1 MDFYYE
7 VLDDKKFQK
16 LCQALIVAQY
26 PNTQCFPV
34 GQPDGGRDA
43 VYFHSNS
50 NQNEFTV
57 FQVKFSRSPDNKTER
72 DVIETFI
79 RSESEKIKELIQ
91 RGATSYVLMTNVKG
105 TAHPGSGS
113 IDKATK
119 ALADLFN
126 IPVQVWWRDDLDR
139 RLENEESIK
148 WSYPEILKATDVLP
162 LLIQNSQNSEDTQA
176 TRAIKGYMTAQY
188 NTDRNVKFKQ
198 VELQHSL
205 TDLFVDLPLS
215 RKRPQIERNRRDRFP
230 VEGLSDIGAYIRQLD
245 FDEDYEFESENPFAH
260 SGLAAAFL
268 LKMPLV
274 EGVTRFVVEGAPGQ
288 GKSTATQFLC
298 QVNRLRF
305 LKKKFE
311 LASVDDLHKTVPIRV
326 PFRVDLR
333 DYANWVTNYNSSA
346 NAAASTP
353 TQGNRSLESFL
364 ANQVESE
371 SGGLR
376 ITADELLQFFVRYHS
391 VIVLDGFDEV
401 ADIETRECIVEEI
414 CVAAERWDTHVKPC
428 AKSMQIIVTS
438 RPAAF
443 ASSPGFPE
451 DDWIYL
457 QLEDLR
463 GDNIKAYKD
472 KWIKAQR
479 LSEEDG
485 DLVSSTLNNKLEQPH
500 LRDLARNPM
509 QLAILLHLIHV
520 QGVALP
526 EKRTTLYEE
535 YMKLFF
541 NREAEKSKVVRDHR
555 ELLLSIHG
563 VLAWVLHTQAEG
575 GAGSGSIT
583 RDALHRKVKT
593 YLETEEHDPDLA
605 EELLQGT
612 VERVGALVSRIEGT
626 FEFEVQPLREYFAAL
641 YLYKTA
647 PYSPPG
653 RTRKGTRPERF
664 QAIARSLYWTNVT
677 RFFCGFYDVGELDG
691 LVEGLIELGQ
701 QDGHNL
707 INRPRRLAMMLL
719 SDQVFSQTPKTMKR
733 LVAFVVEEPGFHR
746 LASAVMTEFRGDMG
760 LPAKAGGKELFEAC
774 EKKLTEEDNPSRR
787 KILRAVMAANAS
799 REKLKSTWKS
809 RFENGLMECKPLHEA
824 KDFGIANQFAP
835 EEIAKI
841 TNDDMYSRLRWLIL
855 SNHYKYI
862 VENSEL
868 YKLAKKAFFDD
879 ELELLLPWRHSTDS
893 VTVLEVLTNFLRSY
907 HLATLYSEIETD
919 ITAHAV
925 LGRRYG
931 YFSANNRL
939 FEQLKQQDREG
950 VGDSL
955 ESFTLFVLDL
965 LGRNVK
971 DWQQKLDPWSE
982 LVDRGFDEAPANH
995 LMLQI
1000 AIIATASR
1008 AERGSAIWN
1017 EDGFAATKGLVHRL
1031 FFARHKCGDVS
1042 WWRTELAKIKNETI
1056 SQCLAILLSWGTPDL
1071 ITALKTDID
1080 SLIKELS
1087 SHNWSHLCSMA
1098 NMASMARRE
1107 YNIDFPENRVGISED
1122 WFNAAG
1128 TLSSRMA
1135 FILINRVDDQETT
1148 CRLSRKYFASYD
1160 GNDAQ
1165 ILRGAFQ
1172 TELFGPDEYIVDWDY
1187 VCRLSKHAHK
1197 IGVRAFFPHYYGPQ
1211 PLRKVPEEVAKAVL
1225 SDSENHSRQLV
1236 VMCEQNYATKVEQ
1249 LTAKVSQVAEV
1260 EGWDVFQDK

>member
-1 MDFYYE
+1 MDFHYE
-7 VLDDKKFQK
+7 VLDSEKFQK
-16 LCQALIVAQY
+16 LCQTLIVAQY
-26 PNTQCFPV
+26 PSTQCFPV

-43 VYFHSNS
+43 VYFHGDP

-57 FQVKFSRSPDNKTER
+57 FQVKFSRYPDNKTER
-72 DVIETFI
+72 DVIEAFI

-91 RGATSYVLMTNVKG
+91 RGATRYVLMTNVKG
-105 TAHPGSGS
+105 TAHLDSGS

-119 ALADLFN
+119 ALADSFN

-139 RLENEESIK
+139 RLESEESIK
-148 WSYPEILKATDVLP
+148 WSYPEILKATDLLP
-162 LLIQNSQNSEDTQA
+162 LLIPNSRNNEDTQA

-205 TDLFVDLPLS
+205 TDLFVDLPLG
-215 RKRPQIERNRRDRFP
+215 RKRPQVERNRRDRFP
-230 VEGLSDIGAYIRQLD
+230 VEGLSAISAYIRQLD
-245 FDEDYEFESENPFAH
+245 FDEDYGFESENPVDH

-288 GKSTATQFLC
+288 GKSTVTQFLC

-333 DYANWVTNYNSSA
+333 DYANWVTTHNSSA
-346 NAAASTP
+346 NATTLSSLP
-353 TQGNRSLESFL
+353 TREDGSLENFL
-364 ANQVESE
+364 ANQVESQ
-371 SGGLR
+371 SGGLK
-376 ITADELLQFFVRYHS
+376 ITADELLQFFARYHS

-401 ADIETRECIVEEI
+401 ADIETRKRIVEEI

-451 DDWIYL
+451 TNWIYL
-457 QLEDLR
+457 QLKDLR
-463 GDNIKAYKD
+463 SDNIKAYKD

-479 LSEEDG
+479 LSREDG
-485 DLVSSTLNNKLEQPH
+485 DLVSSTLDNKLEQPH

-563 VLAWVLHTQAEG
+563 VLAWVLHTQAED

-583 RDALHRKVKT
+583 KDALHHTVKT
-593 YLETEEHDPDLA
+593 YLETEEHDPNLA
-605 EELLQGT
+605 EELLKGT

-626 FEFEVQPLREYFAAL
+626 FEFEVQPLREYFAAR

-653 RTRKGTRPERF
+653 NIHKGTRPERF
-664 QAIARSLYWTNVT
+664 QAIARSLYWANVT

-701 QDGHNL
+701 QDGHSL
-707 INRPRRLAMMLL
+707 INRPRHLAMMLL
-719 SDQVFSQTPKTMKR
+719 SDQVFSQAPKTMKR
-733 LVAFVVEEPGFHR
+733 LVAFIVGEPGFHR
-746 LASAVMTEFRGDMG
+746 LTSVTEFRSDMG
-760 LPAKAGGKELFEAC
+760 LPTKAGGNEMFETC
-774 EKKLTEEDNPSRR
+774 EKKLAEEDNPSRR
-787 KILRAVMAANAS
+787 KMLRTVMAANAS
-799 REKLKSTWKS
+799 REKLKSTWKL
-809 RFENGLMECKPLHEA
+809 RFANGLMKCKPLREA
-824 KDFGIANQFAP
+824 MDFGIADQFTP
-835 EEIAKI
+835 EEIAKF
-841 TNDDMYSRLRWLIL
+841 TNGDMDSRLRWLIL

-862 VENSEL
+862 VENSEF
-868 YKLAKKAFFDD
+868 YKPAKKVFFDD
-879 ELELLLPWRHSTDS
+879 ELEFLLHWRHSTDS
-893 VTVLEVLTNFLRSY
+893 AIVLEVLTNLLRSY
-907 HLATLYSEIETD
+907 ALATLYSEIETD
-919 ITAHAV
+919 ITAYAV

-939 FEQLKQQDREG
+939 EQLKQQCKEG

-955 ESFTLFVLDL
+955 ESFTLFVADL
-965 LGRNVK
+965 LERNVK

-982 LVDRGFDEAPANH
+982 LVDRGLDEAPGNY

-1000 AIIATASR
+1000 AMIATASR
-1008 AERGSAIWN
+1008 AKRGSAIWN
-1017 EDGFAATKGLVHRL
+1017 EDGFAATKGLVRRL

-1042 WWRTELAKIKNETI
+1042 WWRTELAKIKNEAI
-1056 SQCLAILLSWGTPDL
+1056 SPCLAILLSWGTPDL
-1071 ITALKTDID
+1071 IATLKTDID
-1080 SLIKELS
+1080 SVIKELS
-1087 SHNWSHLCSMA
+1087 SHDWSHLCSMA
-1098 NMASMARRE
+1098 SRVSMARRE
-1107 YNIDFPENRVGISED
+1107 YNVDFPENRVGISED
-1122 WFNAAG
+1122 WFQAAE

-1135 FILINRVDDQETT
+1135 FILINRVDDQEVT

-1165 ILRGAFQ
+1165 ILRDAFQ
-1172 TELFGPDEYIVDWDY
+1172 TELFGPDEYIIDWNY

-1197 IGVRAFFPHYYGPQ
+1197 IGARAFFPHYYGPH
-1211 PLRKVPEEVAKAVL
+1211 PLKKVPEEIAKAVL
-1225 SDSENHSRQLV
+1225 SDSENHSRPLI

-1249 LTAKVSQVAEV
+1249 ATAKVSQVAEI
-1260 EGWDVFQDK
+1260 EGWGVFQDK